1 MKTKSALNKTASRK
15 AASQNT
21 SLRRRAAGLALAT
34 ATGLGAGFFPAAQ
47 PVASAQGSD
56 LSQVV
61 TGDEA
66 IAPEGEKVV
75 VESGH
80 IDIGAMVID
89 GELHILARD
98 DRSQPPVWRHL
109 DDMVFQLRENAV
121 QTLPDND
128 DFSFVGA
135 GANEPAYVVPQT
147 EIAAVPW
154 LGWNTQAPALTDN
167 VHNGVNMDFLGHS
180 GPGEF
185 ALFLQNGG
193 FEAPDVLWS
202 TVEGKDDDFF
212 VELHTHT
219 HANWT
224 FTDPG
229 VHQVGLQITATTH
242 DGQELSAQEAVTFA
256 VGEDTDPVEAH
267 NAVFDWENASTGS
280 SGFQISW
287 LLVGGIA
294 IVVVLVGVGVASRG
308 KKK

>member
-1 MKTKSALNKTASRK
+1 MNTKTTSRTTASR
-15 AASQNT
+15 T
-21 SLRRRAAGLALAT
+21 TTLRTRAAGLALAA
-34 ATGLGAGFFPAAQ
+34 ATGVGAGLFPAAQ

-75 VESGH
+75 VEAGH

-89 GELHILARD
+89 GELRILARD

-109 DDMVFQLRENAV
+109 DDMVFQLRENSV

-147 EIAAVPW
+147 EIVDVPW

-167 VHNGVNMDFLGHS
+167 VQNGVNMDFLGHS

-202 TVEGKDDDFF
+202 TANGKDDDFF

-229 VHQVGLQITATTH
+229 VHQVGLQITATTN
-242 DGQELSAQEAVTFA
+242 DGEELSAREAVTFA
-256 VGEDTDPVEAH
+256 VGEGTDPAEAH

-287 LLVGGIA
+287 LLVGGIVLV
-294 IVVVLVGVGVASRG
+294 IVLVGVGVASRG